1 MYTAG
6 LNPFYASNFSLWS
19 AYCAGGFAVDTI
31 KKPSFCIADILQAGE
46 AENIPG
52 SSALVVHMGHHHGH
66 HHHQQRA
73 QQAHSGGS
81 PLRPSPVAPE
91 PSAYGARLS
100 PASPYHRHGLHLTSV
115 SRQFNSQQ
123 APPPSSKD
131 LKFGIDRILSTDFD
145 PKGKETSTL
154 RDLTSIIS
162 SNRQSGIH
170 IPVQPPASQYFSS
183 IDPGMSDASS
193 MLSSGSSSRQSGQ
206 HQFQDTFP
214 GPYAVLTK
222 DTMPQTYKRKRSW
235 SRAVFS
241 NLQRKGLEKRF
252 EIQKYVT
259 KPDRKQLA
267 AMLGLTDAQVKVWF
281 QNRRMKW
288 RHSKEAQAQKDK
300 EKDEKP
306 DKSASESGCRD
317 AAKEPTES
325 ECESEGRSE
334 CESDEAA
341 EEENSDAHDVDISD
355 HVNKPSVIMSG
366 GAPGSSAAA
375 ASVTD
380 TAASQV
386 LI

>member
-1 MYTAG
+1 MYTTG

-19 AYCAGGFAVDTI
+19 AYCAGSFAVDTM
-31 KKPSFCIADILQAGE
+31 KKPSFCIADILQAGD
-46 AENIPG
+46 AKNIPA
-52 SSALVVHMGHHHGH
+52 SSALMVHMGHHH
-66 HHHQQRA
+66 RA
-73 QQAHSGGS
+73 QQGHSGSS

-91 PSAYGARLS
+91 PYGARVS
-100 PASPYHRHGLHLTSV
+100 PTSPYHRHGLQLTSV
-115 SRQFNSQQ
+115 SRTAFNSQQ

-131 LKFGIDRILSTDFD
+131 LKFGIDRILSMDFD
-145 PKGKETSTL
+145 AKGKEKSSV
-154 RDLTSIIS
+154 RDLTSIVS
-162 SNRQSGIH
+162 SNCQSGIH
-170 IPVQPPASQYFSS
+170 VPVPPPASQYFSS
-183 IDPGMSDASS
+183 IDPGMSDASAV
-193 MLSSGSSSRQSGQ
+193 MSSLGSSSSRQSGQ

-306 DKSASESGCRD
+306 DKSVGES
-317 AAKEPTES
+317 KEPVES
-325 ECESEGRSE
+325 DCESEGRSE
-334 CESDEAA
+334 CDSDEPP
-341 EEENSDAHDVDISD
+341 EEEISDAHVDISE
-355 HVNKPSVIMSG
+355 HHKTSVITSG
-366 GAPGSSAAA
+366 SAEAAA
-375 ASVTD
+375 TATD

>member
-19 AYCAGGFAVDTI
+19 AYCAGGFAVDTM
-31 KKPSFCIADILQAGE
+31 KKPSFCIADILQAGD
-46 AENIPG
+46 AENLPG
-52 SSALVVHMGHHHGH
+52 SSALMVHMGHQHQ
-66 HHHQQRA
+66 HHQQQQHRA
-73 QQAHSGGS
+73 QHGPSGGS

-91 PSAYGARLS
+91 PYGARVS
-100 PASPYHRHGLHLTSV
+100 PASPYNRHGPHLTSV
-115 SRQFNSQQ
+115 PRTAFSSQQ
-123 APPPSSKD
+123 APAPSSKD

-145 PKGKETSTL
+145 QRGKAKSSL
-154 RDLTSIIS
+154 RDLTSIVS

-170 IPVQPPASQYFSS
+170 VPNQPPASQYFSC

-193 MLSSGSSSRQSGQ
+193 MMSSLGSSSSRHSGQ

-300 EKDEKP
+300 DKEQP
-306 DKSASESGCRD
+306 DKSASDPAGREH
-317 AAKEPTES
+317 KEPPEES
-325 ECESEGRSE
+325 ECESDGRSE
-334 CESDEAA
+334 CESDEAPEDHSDGHVDIAEPTNQSSVIVSGGPASSA
-341 EEENSDAHDVDISD
+341 EE
-355 HVNKPSVIMSG
+355 
-366 GAPGSSAAA
+366 AAA
-375 ASVTD
+375 ATE
-380 TAASQV
+380 ASPTPV
-386 LI
+386 

>member
-1 MYTAG
+1 MYTTG

-19 AYCAGGFAVDTI
+19 AYCAGGFAVDTM
-31 KKPSFCIADILQAGE
+31 KKPSFCIADILQAGD

-52 SSALVVHMGHHHGH
+52 SSPLMVHMGHHH
-66 HHHQQRA
+66 RA
-73 QQAHSGGS
+73 QQGHSGSS

-91 PSAYGARLS
+91 QSGYGARMS
-100 PASPYHRHGLHLTSV
+100 PTSPYHRHGLQLTSV
-115 SRQFNSQQ
+115 SRTAFNSQQ

-145 PKGKETSTL
+145 PKGKEKSSL
-154 RDLTSIIS
+154 R
-162 SNRQSGIH
+162 
-170 IPVQPPASQYFSS
+170 
-183 IDPGMSDASS
+183 
-193 MLSSGSSSRQSGQ
+193 
-206 HQFQDTFP
+206 

-306 DKSASESGCRD
+306 DKSASESGSREP
-317 AAKEPTES
+317 KEPVES
-325 ECESEGRSE
+325 DCESEGRSE
-334 CESDEAA
+334 CESDEVQ
-341 EEENSDAHDVDISD
+341 EEENSDELLDVSE
-355 HVNKPSVIMSG
+355 HNKTSVIMSG
-366 GAPGSSAAA
+366 SGPTSSADAA
-375 ASVTD
+375 ATATD

>member
-19 AYCAGGFAVDTI
+19 AYCAGGFAVDTM
-31 KKPSFCIADILQAGE
+31 KKPSFCIADILQAGD

-52 SSALVVHMGHHHGH
+52 SSTLMVHMGHHH
-66 HHHQQRA
+66 RA
-73 QQAHSGGS
+73 QQGHSGSS

-91 PSAYGARLS
+91 PSVYAARVS
-100 PASPYHRHGLHLTSV
+100 PASPYHRHGLQLTSV
-115 SRQFNSQQ
+115 SRTAFNSQQ

-145 PKGKETSTL
+145 PKGREKSSL
-154 RDLTSIIS
+154 R
-162 SNRQSGIH
+162 
-170 IPVQPPASQYFSS
+170 
-183 IDPGMSDASS
+183 
-193 MLSSGSSSRQSGQ
+193 
-206 HQFQDTFP
+206 

-300 EKDEKP
+300 EKEQP
-306 DKSASESGCRD
+306 DKSVSEAGSGEP
-317 AAKEPTES
+317 KEPAES

-334 CESDEAA
+334 CDSDEAQ
-341 EEENSDAHDVDISD
+341 EENSDGQLDVSEL
-355 HVNKPSVIMSG
+355 NKTSVIMSG
-366 GAPGSSAAA
+366 SGPASSAEAA
-375 ASVTD
+375 ATVTD
-380 TAASQV
+380 TTASQI

>member
-19 AYCAGGFAVDTI
+19 AYCAGGFAVDTL
-31 KKPSFCIADILQAGE
+31 KKPSFCIADILQAGD

-52 SSALVVHMGHHHGH
+52 SSALMVHMGHH
-66 HHHQQRA
+66 RA
-73 QQAHSGGS
+73 QGHSGGS

-91 PSAYGARLS
+91 PSVFGGRVN
-100 PASPYHRHGLHLTSV
+100 PASPYHRHGLQLTSV
-115 SRQFNSQQ
+115 SRTTFSSQQ

-145 PKGKETSTL
+145 QKIKETSL

-162 SNRQSGIH
+162 SNRQSGMH

-193 MLSSGSSSRQSGQ
+193 MMSALGSCSRQSGQ

-252 EIQKYVT
+252 EVQKYVT

-300 EKDEKP
+300 EKEQP
-306 DKSASESGCRD
+306 DKSLSE
-317 AAKEPTES
+317 AAEPKEPEES
-325 ECESEGRSE
+325 ECESEAASDS
-334 CESDEAA
+334 ESDEGH
-341 EEENSDAHDVDISD
+341 EDSSTGHLDISSE
-355 HVNKPSVIMSG
+355 HHKTSVIMTGGTGTGTGSG
-366 GAPGSSAAA
+366 PGSSGSGLTEAAA
-375 ASVTD
+375 AAAAAD
-380 TAASQV
+380 TAASQI

>member
-19 AYCAGGFAVDTI
+19 AYCAGGFAVDTM
-31 KKPSFCIADILQAGE
+31 KKPSFCIADILQAGD
-46 AENIPG
+46 AENLSG
-52 SSALVVHMGHHHGH
+52 SSALMVHMGHHHH
-66 HHHQQRA
+66 HHHHGRA
-73 QQAHSGGS
+73 QQGHPGGS

-91 PSAYGARLS
+91 PSVYGSRLS
-100 PASPYHRHGLHLTSV
+100 PASPYHRHGLQLTSV
-115 SRQFNSQQ
+115 SRTAFNSQQ

-145 PKGKETSTL
+145 PKVKEKSSL
-154 RDLTSIIS
+154 R
-162 SNRQSGIH
+162 
-170 IPVQPPASQYFSS
+170 
-183 IDPGMSDASS
+183 
-193 MLSSGSSSRQSGQ
+193 
-206 HQFQDTFP
+206 

-300 EKDEKP
+300 DGKA
-306 DKSASESGCRD
+306 DKGASESGGRD
-317 AAKEPTES
+317 AKEPLES
-325 ECESEGRSE
+325 ECESEAASD

-341 EEENSDAHDVDISD
+341 EEEGCQGHTDVTEHS
-355 HVNKPSVIMSG
+355 KTSVITSG
-366 GAPGSSAAA
+366 GGAEAAA
-375 ASVTD
+375 AAETD
-380 TAASQV
+380 PPASHV
-386 LI
+386 LM

>member
-19 AYCAGGFAVDTI
+19 AYCAGGFAVDTM
-31 KKPSFCIADILQAGE
+31 KKPSFCIADILQAGD
-46 AENIPG
+46 AENISG
-52 SSALVVHMGHHHGH
+52 SSALMVHMGHHH
-66 HHHQQRA
+66 RA
-73 QQAHSGGS
+73 QQGHSGSS

-91 PSAYGARLS
+91 PSVYGARMT
-100 PASPYHRHGLHLTSV
+100 PGSPYHRHGLQLTSV
-115 SRQFNSQQ
+115 SRTAFNSQQ
-123 APPPSSKD
+123 APAPSSKD

-145 PKGKETSTL
+145 PKGKDKL
-154 RDLTSIIS
+154 R
-162 SNRQSGIH
+162 
-170 IPVQPPASQYFSS
+170 
-183 IDPGMSDASS
+183 
-193 MLSSGSSSRQSGQ
+193 
-206 HQFQDTFP
+206 

-300 EKDEKP
+300 DKDEKT
-306 DKSASESGCRD
+306 DKSASESGTRET
-317 AAKEPTES
+317 KEPMD
-325 ECESEGRSE
+325 SE
-334 CESDEAA
+334 CESDGGSDCESDEAP
-341 EEENSDAHDVDISD
+341 EEENCDGHLDISE
-355 HVNKPSVIMSG
+355 HNKTSVIMSG
-366 GAPGSSAAA
+366 SGPERSAEAAA
-375 ASVTD
+375 TGTD

>member
-19 AYCAGGFAVDTI
+19 AYCAGGFSVDTM
-31 KKPSFCIADILQAGE
+31 KKPSFCIADILQAGD
-46 AENIPG
+46 AETIPG
-52 SSALVVHMGHHHGH
+52 SSALMVHMGHHH
-66 HHHQQRA
+66 
-73 QQAHSGGS
+73 S

-91 PSAYGARLS
+91 PYGARLS
-100 PASPYHRHGLHLTSV
+100 PASPYSRHGLHLTSV
-115 SRQFNSQQ
+115 SRTAFNSQQ

-145 PKGKETSTL
+145 QRGKEKSSL
-154 RDLTSIIS
+154 RDLTSIVS

-170 IPVQPPASQYFSS
+170 VPIHPPASQYFSC
-183 IDPGMSDASS
+183 IDPGMSDASA
-193 MLSSGSSSRQSGQ
+193 MMSSLGNSSSRHSGQ

-300 EKDEKP
+300 EKEKEQP
-306 DKSASESGCRD
+306 DKSASESGG
-317 AAKEPTES
+317 AELKEPAEES
-325 ECESEGRSE
+325 ECGSEGRSE
-334 CESDEAA
+334 CESDEAP
-341 EEENSDAHDVDISD
+341 EENSDGHVDVSEQT
-355 HVNKPSVIMSG
+355 NKTSVIMSG
-366 GAPGSSAAA
+366 GAEATEASSHI
-375 ASVTD
+375 
-380 TAASQV
+380 
-386 LI
+386 L

>member
-19 AYCAGGFAVDTI
+19 AYCAGGFAVDTM
-31 KKPSFCIADILQAGE
+31 KKPSFCIADILQAGD

-52 SSALVVHMGHHHGH
+52 SSALMVHMGHHH
-66 HHHQQRA
+66 RA
-73 QQAHSGGS
+73 QQAHSGSS

-91 PSAYGARLS
+91 PSVYGARMS
-100 PASPYHRHGLHLTSV
+100 PASPYHRHGLQLTSV
-115 SRQFNSQQ
+115 SRTAFNSQQ

-145 PKGKETSTL
+145 PKCKEKSSL
-154 RDLTSIIS
+154 R
-162 SNRQSGIH
+162 
-170 IPVQPPASQYFSS
+170 
-183 IDPGMSDASS
+183 
-193 MLSSGSSSRQSGQ
+193 
-206 HQFQDTFP
+206 

-300 EKDEKP
+300 EKDEKSE
-306 DKSASESGCRD
+306 KSLCESGSRD
-317 AAKEPTES
+317 PKEPTES
-325 ECESEGRSE
+325 ECESEARSE
-334 CESDEAA
+334 CESDEAQ
-341 EEENSDAHDVDISD
+341 EEKADGHLDVSEL
-355 HVNKPSVIMSG
+355 NKTSVIMNGSG
-366 GAPGSSAAA
+366 PASSAEAAA
-375 ASVTD
+375 ATATD
-380 TAASQV
+380 TAASQE

>member
-19 AYCAGGFAVDTI
+19 AYCAGGFAVDTM
-31 KKPSFCIADILQAGE
+31 KKPSFCIADILQAGD

-52 SSALVVHMGHHHGH
+52 SSALMVHMGHHHH
-66 HHHQQRA
+66 RA
-73 QQAHSGGS
+73 QQGHSGNS

-91 PSAYGARLS
+91 PSVYGARVN
-100 PASPYHRHGLHLTSV
+100 PASPYHRHGLQLTSV
-115 SRQFNSQQ
+115 PRTAFNSQQ

-145 PKGKETSTL
+145 PKCKEKSSL
-154 RDLTSIIS
+154 R
-162 SNRQSGIH
+162 
-170 IPVQPPASQYFSS
+170 
-183 IDPGMSDASS
+183 
-193 MLSSGSSSRQSGQ
+193 
-206 HQFQDTFP
+206 

-300 EKDEKP
+300 EKDEKGEKNLS
-306 DKSASESGCRD
+306 DSGGREP
-317 AAKEPTES
+317 KEQLES

-334 CESDEAA
+334 CESDEA
-341 EEENSDAHDVDISD
+341 EEESADGHLDISE
-355 HVNKPSVIMSG
+355 HNKTSVIMSG
-366 GAPGSSAAA
+366 SAPASGADAAA
-375 ASVTD
+375 IVTD
-380 TAASQV
+380 TAVSQV

>member
-19 AYCAGGFAVDTI
+19 AYCAGGFAVDTM
-31 KKPSFCIADILQAGE
+31 KKPSFCIADILQAGD

-52 SSALVVHMGHHHGH
+52 SSALMVHMAHPHHH
-66 HHHQQRA
+66 RA
-73 QQAHSGGS
+73 QHAHSSSS
-81 PLRPSPVAPE
+81 PLRPSPVAPD
-91 PSAYGARLS
+91 SSVFGARMG
-100 PASPYHRHGLHLTSV
+100 PASPYHRHGLQVTRTAFS
-115 SRQFNSQQ
+115 SQQ
-123 APPPSSKD
+123 GPPTSSKD
-131 LKFGIDRILSTDFD
+131 LKFGIDRILSADFD
-145 PKGKETSTL
+145 PKSKEKSSL
-154 RDLTSIIS
+154 RDLTSIVS
-162 SNRQSGIH
+162 SNRQSGIQ
-170 IPVQPPASQYFSS
+170 IPVQAPASQYFSS

-193 MLSSGSSSRQSGQ
+193 MMSSLGSSSSSRHSGQ

-300 EKDEKP
+300 EKETKP
-306 DKSASESGCRD
+306 DKSLSEAGSREP
-317 AAKEPTES
+317 KEPLES

-334 CESDEAA
+334 CESEEA
-341 EEENSDAHDVDISD
+341 EEEEEEESVDAHLDISD
-355 HVNKPSVIMSG
+355 HNKTSVIMSG
-366 GAPGSSAAA
+366 SAQTGCADA
-375 ASVTD
+375 TQTVTD
-380 TAASQV
+380 TSAAQV

>member
-19 AYCAGGFAVDTI
+19 AYCAGGFAVDTM
-31 KKPSFCIADILQAGE
+31 KKPSFCIADILQVGDGE
-46 AENIPG
+46 TIP
-52 SSALVVHMGHHHGH
+52 SPSALMVHMGHHRTPG
-66 HHHQQRA
+66 RA
-73 QQAHSGGS
+73 GTP

-91 PSAYGARLS
+91 SALYASRVS
-100 PASPYHRHGLHLTSV
+100 PASPYHRHGLQLTSLP
-115 SRQFNSQQ
+115 RQAYNSQQ

-145 PKGKETSTL
+145 PKSKDKSSL
-154 RDLTSIIS
+154 R
-162 SNRQSGIH
+162 
-170 IPVQPPASQYFSS
+170 
-183 IDPGMSDASS
+183 
-193 MLSSGSSSRQSGQ
+193 
-206 HQFQDTFP
+206 

-300 EKDEKP
+300 DPAEGDDKTLPEAQEGKDLIES
-306 DKSASESGCRD
+306 DCDSEPRTD
-317 AAKEPTES
+317 
-325 ECESEGRSE
+325 
-334 CESDEAA
+334 CESDEPAEA
-341 EEENSDAHDVDISD
+341 EEEDDAAHLDVSAVL
-355 HVNKPSVIMSG
+355 HNQTSVIMSG
-366 GAPGSSAAA
+366 TSAPGSPPMSEEGTAT
-375 ASVTD
+375 ASTD
-380 TAASQV
+380 TAASHG
-386 LI
+386 LL

>member
-19 AYCAGGFAVDTI
+19 AYCAGGFAVDTM
-31 KKPSFCIADILQAGE
+31 KKPSFCIADILQAGD

-52 SSALVVHMGHHHGH
+52 SSALVVHMGHHHH
-66 HHHQQRA
+66 RA
-73 QQAHSGGS
+73 QQGHAGSS

-91 PSAYGARLS
+91 PSVYGARVS
-100 PASPYHRHGLHLTSV
+100 PASPYHRHGVQLTSV
-115 SRQFNSQQ
+115 SRTAFNSQQ

-145 PKGKETSTL
+145 PKGKEKSSL
-154 RDLTSIIS
+154 R
-162 SNRQSGIH
+162 
-170 IPVQPPASQYFSS
+170 
-183 IDPGMSDASS
+183 
-193 MLSSGSSSRQSGQ
+193 
-206 HQFQDTFP
+206 

-306 DKSASESGCRD
+306 DKSAPESGGRD
-317 AAKEPTES
+317 PKEPMES

-334 CESDEAA
+334 CESDDAP
-341 EEENSDAHDVDISD
+341 EEEHSDGHLDVSE
-355 HVNKPSVIMSG
+355 HNKTSVIMSG
-366 GAPGSSAAA
+366 SGPASGEAAA
-375 ASVTD
+375 AADTD
-380 TAASQV
+380 NTAASQKNDGDSKTHLERQSQLV
-386 LI
+386 KPIRH

>member
-19 AYCAGGFAVDTI
+19 AYCAGGFAVDTM
-31 KKPSFCIADILQAGE
+31 KKPSFCIADILQAGD
-46 AENIPG
+46 AENISG
-52 SSALVVHMGHHHGH
+52 SSALMMHMGHHHH
-66 HHHQQRA
+66 RSQQG
-73 QQAHSGGS
+73 HSGSS

-91 PSAYGARLS
+91 PYGTRVS

-115 SRQFNSQQ
+115 SRTAFNSQQ

-145 PKGKETSTL
+145 PKDKEKSSL
-154 RDLTSIIS
+154 R
-162 SNRQSGIH
+162 
-170 IPVQPPASQYFSS
+170 
-183 IDPGMSDASS
+183 
-193 MLSSGSSSRQSGQ
+193 
-206 HQFQDTFP
+206 

-300 EKDEKP
+300 DKDEKA
-306 DKSASESGCRD
+306 DKSASESGCRET
-317 AAKEPTES
+317 KEPLES
-325 ECESEGRSE
+325 ECESEGGSE

-341 EEENSDAHDVDISD
+341 EEDNCDGHMDISE
-355 HVNKPSVIMSG
+355 HNKTSVIMSG
-366 GAPGSSAAA
+366 GAPASISALNN
-375 ASVTD
+375 SVGR
-380 TAASQV
+380 SPR
-386 LI
+386 L

>member
-19 AYCAGGFAVDTI
+19 AYCAGGFAVDTM
-31 KKPSFCIADILQAGE
+31 KKPSFCIADILQAGD

-52 SSALVVHMGHHHGH
+52 SSALMVHMGHHH
-66 HHHQQRA
+66 RA
-73 QQAHSGGS
+73 PHGHSGSS

-91 PSAYGARLS
+91 PYGARVS
-100 PASPYHRHGLHLTSV
+100 PASPYNRHGLQLTSV
-115 SRQFNSQQ
+115 SRTAFNSQQ

-145 PKGKETSTL
+145 QRGKEKSSL
-154 RDLTSIIS
+154 R
-162 SNRQSGIH
+162 
-170 IPVQPPASQYFSS
+170 
-183 IDPGMSDASS
+183 
-193 MLSSGSSSRQSGQ
+193 
-206 HQFQDTFP
+206 

-300 EKDEKP
+300 EQP
-306 DKSASESGCRD
+306 DKSASESGSREH
-317 AAKEPTES
+317 KEPAEES

-334 CESDEAA
+334 CESDEAP
-341 EEENSDAHDVDISD
+341 EENSDGHVDICEPT
-355 HVNKPSVIMSG
+355 NQTSVIISGSSGPVSG
-366 GAPGSSAAA
+366 GEAAA
-375 ASVTD
+375 
-380 TAASQV
+380 TATEAPQI

>member
-6 LNPFYASNFSLWS
+6 LNPFYASNFSIWS
-19 AYCAGGFAVDTI
+19 AYCAGGFAMDTM
-31 KKPSFCIADILQAGE
+31 KKSSFCIADILQVGD
-46 AENIPG
+46 AENISG
-52 SSALVVHMGHHHGH
+52 SSALMAHMGH
-66 HHHQQRA
+66 RA
-73 QQAHSGGS
+73 QAHSSSS
-81 PLRPSPVAPE
+81 PLRPSPIAAEQSVF
-91 PSAYGARLS
+91 GARVNQT
-100 PASPYHRHGLHLTSV
+100 SPYHRHGIHLTSV
-115 SRQFNSQQ
+115 SRTALNSHQ

-145 PKGKETSTL
+145 SKLKEM
-154 RDLTSIIS
+154 
-162 SNRQSGIH
+162 
-170 IPVQPPASQYFSS
+170 SS
-183 IDPGMSDASS
+183 I
-193 MLSSGSSSRQSGQ
+193 R
-206 HQFQDTFP
+206 

-300 EKDEKP
+300 EKEQPEK
-306 DKSASESGCRD
+306 SQTEAE
-317 AAKEPTES
+317 AKEPEES
-325 ECESEGRSE
+325 ECESEASE
-334 CESDEAA
+334 SELDDGQEDKS
-341 EEENSDAHDVDISD
+341 DVDISD
-355 HVNKPSVIMSG
+355 NNKTSVIMT
-366 GAPGSSAAA
+366 GAAPVSTVEAATSAAVTVTV
-375 ASVTD
+375 AS
-380 TAASQV
+380 AQL

>member
-19 AYCAGGFAVDTI
+19 AYCAGGFAVDTM
-31 KKPSFCIADILQAGE
+31 KKPSFCIADILQAGD
-46 AENIPG
+46 AESVPG
-52 SSALVVHMGHHHGH
+52 SSALMVHMGHHH
-66 HHHQQRA
+66 HHHQQQQQQQHHHHRA
-73 QQAHSGGS
+73 QHGSS
-81 PLRPSPVAPE
+81 PLRPSPVAAE
-91 PSAYGARLS
+91 PYGARVS
-100 PASPYHRHGLHLTSV
+100 PASPYNRHGLQLTSV
-115 SRQFNSQQ
+115 SRTAFSSQQ

-145 PKGKETSTL
+145 QRGKEKSSL
-154 RDLTSIIS
+154 RDLTSIVS

-170 IPVQPPASQYFSS
+170 VPNQPPASQYFSC
-183 IDPGMSDASS
+183 IDPGMSDGSS
-193 MLSSGSSSRQSGQ
+193 MMSSLGSSSSRHSGQ

-300 EKDEKP
+300 DKEQP
-306 DKSASESGCRD
+306 DKGASESAGREH
-317 AAKEPTES
+317 KEPAEES

-334 CESDEAA
+334 CESDEAPEDNSDGHVDIAEQTNQTSVITSGGSGPASSA
-341 EEENSDAHDVDISD
+341 EE
-355 HVNKPSVIMSG
+355 
-366 GAPGSSAAA
+366 AAA
-375 ASVTD
+375 E
-380 TAASQV
+380 ASQMP
-386 LI
+386 I

>member
-19 AYCAGGFAVDTI
+19 AYCAGGFAVDSM
-31 KKPSFCIADILQAGE
+31 KKPSFCIADILQAGD
-46 AENIPG
+46 AENIQG
-52 SSALVVHMGHHHGH
+52 SSALMVHMGPPH
-66 HHHQQRA
+66 HHHQQHHHRA
-73 QQAHSGGS
+73 QQGHSGSS
-81 PLRPSPVAPE
+81 PLRPAPVAAE
-91 PSAYGARLS
+91 PSVYGARVS
-100 PASPYHRHGLHLTSV
+100 PASPYHRHGLQLTSV
-115 SRQFNSQQ
+115 SRTAFNSQQ

-145 PKGKETSTL
+145 PKGREKSSL
-154 RDLTSIIS
+154 R
-162 SNRQSGIH
+162 
-170 IPVQPPASQYFSS
+170 
-183 IDPGMSDASS
+183 
-193 MLSSGSSSRQSGQ
+193 
-206 HQFQDTFP
+206 

-300 EKDEKP
+300 EKEQP
-306 DKSASESGCRD
+306 EKSASEAGGRES
-317 AAKEPTES
+317 KEPPES
-325 ECESEGRSE
+325 ECESEEGGSE
-334 CESDEAA
+334 CESDEVP
-341 EEENSDAHDVDISD
+341 EENPDGRLDVSEL
-355 HVNKPSVIMSG
+355 NKTSVIMSG
-366 GAPGSSAAA
+366 GAPASSAQAP
-375 ASVTD
+375 ASAPD
-380 TAASQV
+380 TPPSQI